1 MKNEEKNLLYDYN
14 EIVKWK
20 NAIERDI
27 RVFEEQI
34 QSMASSNGVRE
45 RKHKE
50 EERKKKLAEQLQ
62 RKSAIE
68 CRIGNLDTER
78 ISLETK
84 LDYTEKDL
92 KESKYE
98 QKALKVGAFLF

>member
-27 RVFEEQI
+27 RMFEEQI

-50 EERKKKLAEQLQ
+50 EDEIQF
-62 RKSAIE
+62 I
-68 CRIGNLDTER
+68 DWV
-78 ISLETK
+78 LE
-84 LDYTEKDL
+84 
-92 KESKYE
+92 
-98 QKALKVGAFLF
+98 AM